1 MKKRMIAWLLC
12 ACMTFTAAPEMLLA
26 DVAGNAQQTQEEN
39 SFKEKGTVET
49 QTVEQDDEK
58 SAVTEK
64 KETDQADEEDHN
76 AGRLAEEES
85 GAAGTEIVTEETEE
99 PETTIVTEETEEP
112 ETKVVTEETE
122 ETETKNVTEEP
133 EQAETE
139 NVTEE
144 TESTEE
150 ILKRAL
156 SGDEISR
163 IDWVQELVTLFDL
176 TVDEDNYPDNY
187 YSDISTDD
195 SFYRDVMVACEF
207 GMIDLEAGEEFRP
220 EDACLLYTSPS
231 PRDA

>member
-1 MKKRMIAWLLC
+1 MPDIWQK
-12 ACMTFTAAPEMLLA
+12 
-26 DVAGNAQQTQEEN
+26 Q
-39 SFKEKGTVET
+39 
-49 QTVEQDDEK
+49 
-58 SAVTEK
+58 
-64 KETDQADEEDHN
+64 
-76 AGRLAEEES
+76 ES
-85 GAAGTEIVTEETEE
+85 GAVETEIVTEEAERARDDGSSR
-99 PETTIVTEETEEP
+99 
-112 ETKVVTEETE
+112 KRQKSQKRRLLQKETE

-144 TESTEE
+144 TERTEE

-220 EDACLLYTSPS
+220 GRCSDT
-231 PRDA
+231 